1 MPAAS
6 IIAAPAP
13 SVSLSEQFAATVE
26 LRSAISETAVHE
38 AVERGV
44 VRRRRRP
51 PLPSWPSR
59 TMRPSPWD
67 AVAQDPVCDAVATT
81 TADEEEALEVGA
93 AQAQALGGFEFAS
106 SAGPD
111 EDALAMSADEA
122 RYGYHPSLAT
132 LCGGG
137 AASSPSPSP
146 RKCARRTTTK
156 TNPKTKPKAKAK
168 RAERHQTTR
177 ERRGARGAR
186 AHLRRAWRGAASVV
200 PCAANT
206 VRGVCYDLSKWRH
219 LPRGDA
225 ASKLRYVL
233 GRDGR
238 ASYLWGTAIFVA
250 ILIVAIGILVR

>member
-1 MPAAS
+1 
-6 IIAAPAP
+6 
-13 SVSLSEQFAATVE
+13 
-26 LRSAISETAVHE
+26 
-38 AVERGV
+38 
-44 VRRRRRP
+44 
-51 PLPSWPSR
+51 
-59 TMRPSPWD
+59 
-67 AVAQDPVCDAVATT
+67 
-81 TADEEEALEVGA
+81 
-93 AQAQALGGFEFAS
+93 
-106 SAGPD
+106 
-111 EDALAMSADEA
+111 MSADEA

-146 RKCARRTTTK
+146 RKCAAQATHAK
-156 TNPKTKPKAKAK
+156 TNANTNTNTNTKAK
-168 RAERHQTTR
+168 RHQTKPNARAHTKKRR
-177 ERRGARGAR
+177 ERRGGAT
-186 AHLRRAWRGAASVV
+186 AQLRRAWRGAASVV

-250 ILIVAIGILVR
+250 ILIVAIGILAR